1 MAVGTARQLG
11 SVLVKSYNTTK
22 IAHFLLIFYRKSL
35 YPASGGDK
43 RFLVVFWDFSVTAPN
58 WRAIISAITFDR
70 VNMFLRID
78 RL

>member
-11 SVLVKSYNTTK
+11 SVSVKSYNTTK
-22 IAHFLLIFYRKSL
+22 IAHFPLIFYRKSL
-35 YPASGGDK
+35 YPASGGD
-43 RFLVVFWDFSVTAPN
+43 SVTAPN

-70 VNMFLRID
+70 VNLFLQID